1 VFLTAVD
8 DWVPIVDEGEDRRI
22 ARQLRGQHFL
32 AGLKDTYHWIGS
44 HTSIAW
50 VVVITGCQ
58 HTWLTSNPMEL
69 TLGTIPTELD
79 RV

>member
-1 VFLTAVD
+1 MFLTAVD

-44 HTSIAW
+44 NTSEAW
-50 VVVITGCQ
+50 VVVIAVYQNDFITCRPTG
-58 HTWLTSNPMEL
+58 LTR
-69 TLGTIPTELD
+69 GTIPIELD
-79 RV
+79 RA